1 MLARRLMEIVAV
13 VAMLSAIVT
22 AASAETVTGSGT
34 IQTITWS
41 PNPPL
46 GAITI
51 PTGGT
56 ISLFAQGPLVI
67 SYNGIPVIS
76 GTAGIPTIISPY
88 PLDSTFSGVLTSYNI
103 PYTGE
108 AKVTEDHQWN
118 LILQPELYPGYS
130 VTLGISGSLIA
141 S

>member
-1 MLARRLMEIVAV
+1 MLAKRLIGIVAA
-13 VAMLSAIVT
+13 VAMLSAMAT

-34 IQTITWS
+34 IQTVTWS
-41 PNPPL
+41 PSPPP

-51 PTGGT
+51 PSGGT
-56 ISLFAQGPLVI
+56 ISLVAPGSLVI

-76 GTAGIPTIISPY
+76 GTAGAPTIKSSN

-103 PYTGE
+103 PYNGE
-108 AKVTEDHQWN
+108 AKVTGDYQWS
-118 LILQPELYPGYS
+118 LTLQPELYPGYS
-130 VTLGISGSLIA
+130 VTLGISGSLTA